1 MKKIITHINPDL
13 DAAAAVWV
21 IKRFLPGWEEA
32 EVDFIEA
39 TADGEKIPGVDSDP
53 EVLYVDVGRGKLDH
67 HQTNY
72 YLSATRLC
80 WDYVLEQREGQP
92 LKEIEQEAGKRLV
105 EVVTQVD
112 NAKDLNWKEVGETR
126 YYFYLHILIDGLRG
140 LGESDQQVLEFGF
153 RALDAVFLTLKNK
166 IRAEEDLKN
175 GIKFQTKWGEGIAL
189 ESANKRVLWEG
200 EIQGFVLVVKKD
212 PKSGAIQIYARPDSK
227 VNLTAAYQKIKK
239 IDSSADWFLHAS
251 GRLLLNES
259 SVNPNMRP
267 TKLTLEQIIEV
278 LKS

>member
-13 DAAAAVWV
+13 DAVAAVWI
-21 IKRFLPGWEEA
+21 IKRFLPGWKEA
-32 EVDFIEA
+32 EVEFVEA
-39 TADGEKIPGVDSDP
+39 TADGEKIPGVDSEP

-67 HQTNY
+67 HQTND

-80 WDYVLEQREGQP
+80 WDYVLEQRQHQS
-92 LKEIEQEAGKRLV
+92 LKETEKEAGERLV
-105 EVVTQVD
+105 EIVTQID
-112 NAKDLNWKEVGETR
+112 NAKDLNWEEAGEAR

-153 RALDAVFLTLKNK
+153 RALDSAFLTLKNK
-166 IRAEEDLKN
+166 IRAEEDLKK
-175 GIKFQTKWGEGIAL
+175 GAEFQTPWGKAIAL

-200 EIQGFVLVVKKD
+200 EIEGFVLVVKKN
-212 PKSGAIQIYARPDSK
+212 PENGAIQIYARPDSK
-227 VNLTAAYQKIKK
+227 VNLTAAYQKFKK
-239 IDSSADWFLHAS
+239 MDPLADWFLHAS
-251 GRLLLNES
+251 GKLLLNES

-267 TKLTLEQIIEV
+267 TKLSLDQIIKV

>member
-1 MKKIITHINPDL
+1 MKRIITHINPDL
-13 DAAAAVWV
+13 DAVAAVWV

-39 TADGEKIPGVDSDP
+39 TADGEKISGVDSDP

-67 HQTNY
+67 HQTSD
-72 YLSATRLC
+72 YLSATKIC
-80 WDYVLEQREGQP
+80 WDYVLEQRGGQP
-92 LKEIEQEAGKRLV
+92 LKEIEKKAGERLV
-105 EVVTQVD
+105 EIVTQID

-140 LGESDQQVLEFGF
+140 LGESDHQVLEFGF

-175 GIKFQTKWGEGIAL
+175 GIKFQTKWGEGIVL

-212 PKSGAIQIYARPDSK
+212 PKSGAVQIYARPDSK
-227 VNLTAAYQKIKK
+227 VNLAAACQGFKK
-239 IDSSADWFLHAS
+239 IDPSADWFLHAS

>member
-13 DAAAAVWV
+13 DAVAAGWV

-39 TADGEKIPGVDSDP
+39 TADGEKIPEVDSDL

-67 HQTNY
+67 HQTND
-72 YLSATRLC
+72 YLSATKLC
-80 WDYVLEQREGQP
+80 WDYVLEQRESQP
-92 LKEIEQEAGKRLV
+92 LKEIEKEAGERLI
-105 EVVTQVD
+105 EIVTQID
-112 NAKDLNWKEVGETR
+112 NAQDLNWKEVGKDR

-140 LGESDQQVLEFGF
+140 LEESDQQVLEFGF

-200 EIQGFVLVVKKD
+200 EIQGFVIVVKKD
-212 PKSGAIQIYARPDSK
+212 PKNGAVQIYSRPNSK
-227 VNLTAAYQKIKK
+227 VDLTEAWEKFKK
-239 IDSSADWFLHAS
+239 IDPLADWFLHAS
-251 GRLLLNES
+251 GKLLLNES

-267 TKLTLEQIIEV
+267 TKLSLDQIIEV

>member
-13 DAAAAVWV
+13 DAVAAVWV
-21 IKRFLPGWEEA
+21 IKRFLPGWKEA
-32 EVDFIEA
+32 EVEFVEA
-39 TADGEKIPGVDSDP
+39 TADGEKIPGVDSEP

-67 HQTNY
+67 HQTND

-80 WDYVLEQREGQP
+80 WDYVLEQRQFQP
-92 LKEIEQEAGKRLV
+92 LKEIEERAGAKLV
-105 EVVTQVD
+105 EIVTEVD
-112 NAKDLNWKEVGETR
+112 NAQDLKWEEVGKDR

-153 RALDAVFLTLKNK
+153 RALDSAFLTLKNK
-166 IRAEEDLKN
+166 IRAEEDLKK
-175 GIKFQTKWGEGIAL
+175 GAEFQTPWGKAIAL

-200 EIQGFVLVVKKD
+200 EIEGFVLVVKKN
-212 PKSGAIQIYARPDSK
+212 PENGAIQIYARPDSK
-227 VNLTAAYQKIKK
+227 VNLTAAYQKFKK
-239 IDSSADWFLHAS
+239 MDPLADWFLHAS
-251 GRLLLNES
+251 GKLLLNES

-267 TKLTLEQIIEV
+267 TKLSLDQIIEV

>member
-1 MKKIITHINPDL
+1 MKRIITHINPDL
-13 DAAAAVWV
+13 DAITAVWV

-32 EVDFIEA
+32 EVDFVEA
-39 TADGEKIPGVDSDP
+39 TAGGEKIPGVDSDP

-80 WDYVLEQREGQP
+80 WDYVLEQREGQL

-140 LGESDQQVLEFGF
+140 LGESDHQVLEFGF

-227 VNLTAAYQKIKK
+227 VNLSTAYQKIKK
-239 IDSSADWFLHAS
+239 IDLSADWFLHAS